1 MWKGY
6 LLIIAGFMSAMTAL
20 HWPVGYPTL
29 GKSAL
34 AIAVLFVISS
44 VALISGTF
52 FFFRKMRRK

>member
-20 HWPVGYPTL
+20 HWPVGYPSIE
-29 GKSAL
+29 KSAL
-34 AIAVLFVISS
+34 AILILFAISL

-52 FFFRKMRRK
+52 FFFGKMRRK